1 MRIPVDSV
9 VDAVKMGASVQG
21 DVDAP
26 VRVAV
31 YLDAGA
37 PSHIVSWL
45 RDALVPQTTSGL
57 VRVARLDAP
66 VFSVKADTDVALV
79 VSSGSPLLQDRVQQI
94 VIAGVPTVIL
104 CESSVEVPFI
114 QQDTAMLGLIAA
126 SDATHLLSSL
136 ARWILDR
143 TDKDTAFAANFAFM
157 RIAAAMRVVRSATMA
172 NLATGALFF
181 MPGADFPVMTMTQLG
196 MMLKLAGRV
205 RQTHAG
211 RARVRG
217 RHGARRCYRP
227 ARRGA
232 CGGASY
238 RAPGCGLQG
247 ACRGCRYVRH
257 GVLPQRLLRAR
268 YRLRSSERLFPRG
281 VFACEDPARPCAA
294 GGRVGRFAAV
304 FGLPLPPVRCA
315 PVRPCRDDAL
325 SFPTPVTFISVKP
338 PIRRIH
344 ASSL

>member
-1 MRIPVDSV
+1 M
-9 VDAVKMGASVQG
+9 
-21 DVDAP
+21 
-26 VRVAV
+26 
-31 YLDAGA
+31 
-37 PSHIVSWL
+37 
-45 RDALVPQTTSGL
+45 
-57 VRVARLDAP
+57 
-66 VFSVKADTDVALV
+66 FSIKADTDVALV

-94 VIAGVPTVIL
+94 VIAGVLTVIL

-196 MMLKLAGRV
+196 MMLKLAGVFGKPMQSSARTRPPWCSPV
-205 RQTHAG
+205 RLPL
-211 RARVRG
+211 RARARAV
-217 RHGARRCYRP
+217 ARRIGRP
-227 ARRGA
+227 GVVFKALVAGA
-232 CGGASY
+232 GTFGMGAAS
-238 RAPGCGLQG
+238 RC
-247 ACRGCRYVRH
+247 
-257 GVLPQRLLRAR
+257 LLRAR
-268 YRLRSSERLFPRG
+268 YQLRSSERLLPRG
-281 VFACEDPARPCAA
+281 VFACEDLLAPCAA
-294 GGRVGRFAAV
+294 GGRVGSACRGFWSAACARA
-304 FGLPLPPVRCA
+304 GA

-338 PIRRIH
+338 R
-344 ASSL
+344 

>member
-37 PSHIVSWL
+37 PSHIVSCL

-196 MMLKLAGRV
+196 MMLKLAGVFGKPMRV
-205 RQTHAG
+205 ERAYEAAMVLAG
-211 RARVRG
+211 ALALRA
-217 RHGARRCYRP
+217 GARAV
-227 ARRGA
+227 ARRIGRPGVVFKALVAGA
-232 CGGASY
+232 GTFGMGCCLSAYYERDIDYGPLNDFFRGAYS
-238 RAPGCGLQG
+238 RAKTLLAP
-247 ACRGCRYVRH
+247 A
-257 GVLPQRLLRAR
+257 PQ
-268 YRLRSSERLFPRG
+268 
-281 VFACEDPARPCAA
+281 
-294 GGRVGRFAAV
+294 AV
-304 FGLPLPPVRCA
+304 A
-315 PVRPCRDDAL
+315 
-325 SFPTPVTFISVKP
+325 
-338 PIRRIH
+338 
-344 ASSL
+344 

>member
-37 PSHIVSWL
+37 PSHIVSCL

-114 QQDTAMLGLIAA
+114 QQDTAIRPSIAV
-126 SDATHLLSSL
+126 SC
-136 ARWILDR
+136 WIKGTSTLDSQR
-143 TDKDTAFAANFAFM
+143 TT
-157 RIAAAMRVVRSATMA
+157 VGT
-172 NLATGALFF
+172 
-181 MPGADFPVMTMTQLG
+181 
-196 MMLKLAGRV
+196 
-205 RQTHAG
+205 
-211 RARVRG
+211 
-217 RHGARRCYRP
+217 P
-227 ARRGA
+227 AITI
-232 CGGASY
+232 C
-238 RAPGCGLQG
+238 
-247 ACRGCRYVRH
+247 
-257 GVLPQRLLRAR
+257 
-268 YRLRSSERLFPRG
+268 
-281 VFACEDPARPCAA
+281 
-294 GGRVGRFAAV
+294 
-304 FGLPLPPVRCA
+304 
-315 PVRPCRDDAL
+315 
-325 SFPTPVTFISVKP
+325 
-338 PIRRIH
+338 
-344 ASSL
+344 

>member
-37 PSHIVSWL
+37 PSHIVSCL

-196 MMLKLAGRV
+196 MMLKLAGVFGKPMRV
-205 RQTHAG
+205 ERAYEAAMVLAG
-211 RARVRG
+211 AI
-217 RHGARRCYRP
+217 AL
-227 ARRGA
+227 RRGA

-294 GGRVGRFAAV
+294 GGRVGWHVAA
-304 FGLPLPPVRCA
+304 FGPPLAPVRSA

-325 SFPTPVTFISVKP
+325 SFPTPVSFISVKP

>member
-37 PSHIVSWL
+37 PSHIVSCL

-143 TDKDTAFAANFAFM
+143 TDKDTAFM

-196 MMLKLAGRV
+196 MMLKLAGVFGKPMRV
-205 RQTHAG
+205 ERAYEAAMVLAG
-211 RARVRG
+211 AIALRA
-217 RHGARRCYRP
+217 GARAV
-227 ARRGA
+227 ARRIGRPGVVFKALVAGA
-232 CGGASY
+232 GTFGMGCCLSAYYERDIDYGPLNDFFRGAYS
-238 RAPGCGLQG
+238 RAKTLLAP
-247 ACRGCRYVRH
+247 A
-257 GVLPQRLLRAR
+257 PQ
-268 YRLRSSERLFPRG
+268 
-281 VFACEDPARPCAA
+281 
-294 GGRVGRFAAV
+294 AV
-304 FGLPLPPVRCA
+304 A
-315 PVRPCRDDAL
+315 
-325 SFPTPVTFISVKP
+325 
-338 PIRRIH
+338 
-344 ASSL
+344 